1 LKARDQ
7 VPLYIAY
14 VTVCIAVS
22 LVVYIFF
29 LKNKSETYLDR
40 EQGAAFR

>member
-1 LKARDQ
+1 
-7 VPLYIAY
+7 
-14 VTVCIAVS
+14 VS
-22 LVVYIFF
+22 LVVYVFF